1 MEIEVLAIAAAT
13 PAVVSIIVHWD
24 SRYFEPR

>member
-13 PAVVSIIVHWD
+13 LAVVSIIVPRD